1 MKATDLA
8 KVTELSAHL
17 DHLNNKLTF
26 VETESWTV
34 SRVLADGSIE
44 PLDPQVFNVSRA
56 TIASRELLKALTQEE
71 ITACKRDLKSLG
83 VEFEEPP
90 LRLAAPVSEAA

>member
-17 DHLNNKLTF
+17 EHLKVKLDF
-26 VETESWTV
+26 VETETWAI
-34 SRVLADGSIE
+34 SRVMADGSIE
-44 PLDPQVFNVSRA
+44 PLDPRSFNVTKS
-56 TIASRELLKALTQEE
+56 TIGARELLKALTMEE
-71 ITACKRDLKSLG
+71 INTCKRDLISLG
-83 VEFEEPP
+83 VDFDEPP